1 MAIRKT
7 FRKIRKPVGAVS
19 SVLFLFWSAVAPA
32 QDMLLG
38 IASFPTR
45 GFGSEKQSYP
55 TRLIDLSGA
64 DKTHILDVSTAFE
77 ENVWTDLS
85 PDGRRLVNYSF
96 TPGEL
101 RVSFLLF
108 DDFQKS
114 GHMTVPV
121 SGRSC
126 SMQSHWYSSALDI
139 DIALWTVCSGKPVNP
154 ESAST
159 GRNVS
164 FDVIGIDLDART
176 WVPITHAEFSDIRF
190 GVVPYS
196 ILRGQNPAR
205 AVFAVPENGIA
216 IKFGTALVRLAGVV
230 CDESTA
236 RWVQRNEPATL
247 AGNTKTLTLLLTT
260 AERTDMPDGETNPGY
275 RMTLRAYEKARSVW
289 REETLDWYALPRI
302 MGDWVVV
309 RKTDSPSRTKDD
321 GDITPGTPGT
331 WRVYPDEHE
340 RWMGTGAYGGAY
352 WFWKPSSGESFEVVM
367 EGHDSE
373 VIAII
378 DGRVYFRQGRR
389 LQSAALGARG
399 LESMETLWVDKAVPA
414 INFLTTMQAE
424 QLE

>member
-1 MAIRKT
+1 M
-7 FRKIRKPVGAVS
+7 GAMS
-19 SVLFLFWSAVAPA
+19 SALFLFWSAVAPA

-96 TPGEL
+96 IPGEL

-121 SGRSC
+121 SGHYC
-126 SMQSHWYSSALDI
+126 SMLSYWYASELDI
-139 DIALWTVCSGKPVNP
+139 DVALWTVCSGKPGDP

-164 FDVIGIDLDART
+164 SDVIGIDLDARKWT
-176 WVPITHAEFSDIRF
+176 PITYAEFSGIRF

-196 ILRGQNPAR
+196 ILRGQNPTR

-216 IKFGTALVRLAGVV
+216 IKFGVSLVRLAGVE

-236 RWVQRNEPATL
+236 RWVQRNDFTTL
-247 AGNTKTLTLLLTT
+247 AGNTQTLTLLITA
-260 AERTDMPDGETNPGY
+260 AERTELRNGDTNPDY
-275 RMTLRAYEKARSVW
+275 RMTLRAYAKAKSVW
-289 REETLDWYALPRI
+289 SEETVDWYALPRI

-309 RKTDSPSRTKDD
+309 RKTDAPSRTKDD
-321 GDITPGTPGT
+321 GDLTPGTPGA
-331 WRVYPDEHE
+331 WRVYPDEQE
-340 RWMGTGAYGGAY
+340 RWMGTGVYGGAY
-352 WFWKPSSGESFEVVM
+352 WFWNPSSGESFEVDM
-367 EGHDSE
+367 EGRDSE

-378 DGRVYFRQGRR
+378 DDRVYFRQGRR
-389 LQSAALGARG
+389 LRSATLGRRG
-399 LESMETLWVDKAVPA
+399 LESMETVWVDKAVPA

-424 QLE
+424 QLK